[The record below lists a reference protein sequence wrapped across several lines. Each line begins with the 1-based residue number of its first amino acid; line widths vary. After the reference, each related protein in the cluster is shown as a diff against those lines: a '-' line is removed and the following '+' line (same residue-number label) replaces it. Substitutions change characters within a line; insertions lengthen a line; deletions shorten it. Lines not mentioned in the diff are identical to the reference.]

1 MEQRFGYF
9 AVKTPFSDGVLTYQL
24 DGTISYEVGH
34 LYELPFRKKSVTGLF
49 LGPATSAPN
58 ATFKILAAKDRVSE
72 IAVTA
77 DQIALWRWMANYYHY
92 PLGQLIWESLPKLL
106 KRPRALKVQVG
117 SGNDI
122 PFVLNSDQQKVLEE
136 IRLQIKAGK
145 SKHLIHGVTGS
156 GKTSIY
162 LSLMKEVFE
171 AGKSVLFL
179 LPEINLTPQF
189 VEVFTE
195 YTKAAIYTYHSEIS
209 ASDKYNLWCHL
220 SQSKGPTL
228 IIGVRSSIFLPF
240 NNLGLIIVDEEHD
253 QSFKQDDRCPYNARD
268 IAIKRAQLEK
278 FPVVLGSATP
288 SLETFQSHKDGGTYH
303 SLTKR
308 AGDGELPTVTL
319 IDETEGIDPEHYP
332 LSQVALDKIQY
343 RLKKGEQV
351 LVFVNRLGFS
361 NYLQCRSCGH
371 RFECPNCSSNLRYFK
386 SRNEVLCHICGYK
399 GRSPDSCPECQNMQ
413 LLPKGYG
420 TEKVEEVLR
429 AQIPTARIDR
439 FDRDE
444 IKTFS
449 MLKETLDR
457 FHNHESDIL
466 VGTQMLS
473 KGHNFKRVNLVV
485 ILGTDSQL
493 NFPDFRAGERVYQ
506 LLTQVTGR
514 SGRYGSESEV
524 VIQSLSP
531 ESDIYTLVKDHS
543 FNGFYANEI
552 KYREMCEAFPYKRM
566 IALYISS
573 KSQSEIINASE
584 SLATFCRHLIHEH
597 FQDVQL
603 LGPRPALI
611 EKRVNRFNWTL
622 TLKGS
627 DINQIHNCS
636 RSIEKFLAGEWPKIE
651 YKVDVD
657 PYLIM

>member
-1 MEQRFGYF
+1 MQTKYGMF
-9 AVKTPFSDGVLTYQL
+9 AVKTPFSGGVLTYLL
-24 DGTISYEVGH
+24 DTSINYQVGR
-34 LYELPFRKKSVTGLF
+34 LYHLPFRRKEIIGLY
-49 LGPATSAPN
+49 LGPGEHDEESK
-58 ATFKILAAKDRVSE
+58 FKVLAAKDQASE
-72 IAVTA
+72 LTVNEA
-77 DQIALWRWMANYYHY
+77 QIQLWKWMANYYHY
-92 PLGQLIWESLPKLL
+92 PLGQLLWDALPKLL
-106 KRPRALKVQVG
+106 KRPRPLSIIQGDGRDFPHQLNQDQLRVLVELK
-117 SGNDI
+117 
-122 PFVLNSDQQKVLEE
+122 E
-136 IRLQIKAGK
+136 QISAGK
-145 SKHLIHGVTGS
+145 TKHLIHGVTGS
-156 GKTSIY
+156 GKTGVY
-162 LSLMKEVFE
+162 LQLMKETLE

-189 VEVFTE
+189 IETFKEHTS
-195 YTKAAIYTYHSEIS
+195 APIFTYHSEVS
-209 ASDKYNLWCHL
+209 SSEKYNLWCHL
-220 SQSKGPTL
+220 NQTKTATL

-278 FPVVLGSATP
+278 IPVIMGSATP
-288 SLETFQSHKDGGTYH
+288 AVETYQSHLDAGTYH
-303 SLTKR
+303 ELKYR
-308 AGDGELPTVTL
+308 AGQGELPVVTL
-319 IDETEGIDPEHYP
+319 IDEKHEIDPERYP
-332 LSQVALDKIQY
+332 LANESLAKIKE
-343 RLKKGEQV
+343 RLAAGEQV

-386 SRNEVLCHICGYK
+386 GRGEVLCHICGFK
-399 GRSPDSCPECQNMQ
+399 GKAPDSCPECQNMQ

-420 TEKVEEVLR
+420 TERIEEILR
-429 AQIPTARIDR
+429 RELPSARIDR

-444 IKTFS
+444 IKTFT

-457 FHNHESDIL
+457 FHNHETDIL

-514 SGRYGSESEV
+514 SGRFGANSEV
-524 VIQSLSP
+524 LIQSLSP
-531 ESDIYTLVKDHS
+531 DSDIYSLVRAHS
-543 FNGFYANEI
+543 FSGFYENEM
-552 KYREMCEAFPYKRM
+552 KYREICESPPFKR
-566 IALYISS
+566 IVAIYLST
-573 KSQSEIINASE
+573 KDQSEIVTASE
-584 SLATFCRHLIHEH
+584 ALGGFARKITSEH
-597 FQDVQL
+597 FKDIQV

-622 TLKGS
+622 ILKGA
-627 DINQIHNCS
+627 DVNQIHNCCHS
-636 RSIEKFLAGEWPKIE
+636 LERFLTSDYPKID

-657 PYLIM
+657 PYVIM